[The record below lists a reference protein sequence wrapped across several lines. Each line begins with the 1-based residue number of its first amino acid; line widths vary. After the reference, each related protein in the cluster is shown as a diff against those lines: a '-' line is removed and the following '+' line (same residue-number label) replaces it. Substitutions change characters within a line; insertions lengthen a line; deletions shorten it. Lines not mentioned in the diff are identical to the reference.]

1 MQQEG
6 ARDEHNEQIAAVVER
21 WRRAWNQTDGVNL
34 TTYCTGI
41 PSMKWSLVIAAASLA
56 LLGACTQKPENTDPE
71 KVVAAINKAE
81 EAQAAALGRKDFDG
95 AVAVFAEDATLYMQ
109 GMPPAV
115 GRDAIKAV
123 NERVLK
129 DPALNV
135 VIDETS
141 RKWWVS
147 ASGDLATTTYT
158 SAWTHTDASSG
169 NSVTE
174 RLVSQTT
181 WERQA
186 DGTWKNVSDIN
197 AVYPAAVA
205 ELR

>member
-1 MQQEG
+1 
-6 ARDEHNEQIAAVVER
+6 
-21 WRRAWNQTDGVNL
+21 
-34 TTYCTGI
+34 
-41 PSMKWSLVIAAASLA
+41 MKWSLVLAAASLA
-56 LLGACTQKPENTDPE
+56 LLGACTQKREITDPG
-71 KVVAAINKAE
+71 KVIAAISKAE
-81 EAQAAALGRKDFDG
+81 EAQAAALGTKDLDR

-115 GRDAIKAV
+115 GREAIKAA

-135 VIDETS
+135 VMDEAS

-169 NSVTE
+169 KPVTE

-181 WERQA
+181 WQRQA
-186 DGTWKNVSDIN
+186 DGTWNNVSDIN

-205 ELR
+205 SVR